1 MVLSSWDL
9 RMGLLPQHS
18 PACRDGTMIQHP
30 SLQVGTVQRELQG
43 WETKLEAGC
52 RALREQD
59 GLGCCPPGTA
69 QLLVSESEGT
79 CLRGIH
85 RTPCTHSIWGSLQHP
100 IILCSLF
107 ASWQQAPGERVVAPL
122 LIIRA

>member
-18 PACRDGTMIQHP
+18 PACRDRAMIQHP
-30 SLQVGTVQRELQG
+30 SLQVGTVQREFQG

-69 QLLVSESEGT
+69 QLLVTESAGT

-85 RTPCTHSIWGSLQHP
+85 RTPCTHSIWGPLQHP
-100 IILCSLF
+100 HHSLF
-107 ASWQQAPGERVVAPL
+107 TASRQQAPGKRVVAPL
-122 LIIRA
+122 LIIRP